1 MEQLVSTNLVAMN
14 VNVSA
19 ATKENIAKVVR
30 RRNGICYLS
39 FVTYVWHNT
48 IFLFAWPWYSVKAL
62 QFSAIPS

>member
-1 MEQLVSTNLVAMN
+1 MSTNLVAMN

-39 FVTYVWHNT
+39 FVTYV
-48 IFLFAWPWYSVKAL
+48 
-62 QFSAIPS
+62 